1 LTLIAGKG
9 VPDDLYRRVREHFD
23 EKELVDLTL
32 AVVQINGY
40 NRFAISFRAPAGS
53 YQPGQTLA
61 TAATA

>member
-1 LTLIAGKG
+1 
-9 VPDDLYRRVREHFD
+9 
-23 EKELVDLTL
+23 
-32 AVVQINGY
+32 VQINGY